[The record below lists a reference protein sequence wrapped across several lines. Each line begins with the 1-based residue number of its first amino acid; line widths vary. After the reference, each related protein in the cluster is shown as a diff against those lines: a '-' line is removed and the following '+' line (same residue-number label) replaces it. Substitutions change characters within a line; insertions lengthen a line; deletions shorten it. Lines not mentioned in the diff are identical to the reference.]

1 MPDQILSNKID
12 LTKFKNALPYSS
24 ELFGVYQ
31 PLLGWKSKRI
41 IDRFQPGVKD
51 SQLKVVDALLSKMY
65 PDTEVKIS
73 DFSNNDIFFDILK
86 FNMGS
91 LNPPN
96 RTNIPGP
103 YRFFITDLIQ
113 KKINKENLPRDN
125 QNIWKKLVSEEAMK
139 DLLPEVK
146 NLLQQEHLSFINRSI
161 PADQGVNFNLP
172 DIQPQVSEIL
182 LRRIEIESS
191 MAGTLNELFKQN
203 KFEILDKIFFPEEK
217 FIDLNLVDDMNRFLD
232 PMENFDPKTEIG
244 KVSLSPIGIVHL
256 FRQYFFEFDN
266 FLGQPV
272 EHIWLSPG
280 SSLELI
286 EIHTRK
292 QIIESTIESSNET
305 IVKSENSTTTQD
317 DLSDAVKQENQSNSK
332 FGISVNAGGT
342 VTGGTPG
349 VYSAT
354 GHIDTTT
361 SYGLENNQK
370 TAKEKTTKFMMQQSQ
385 KLSSEIK
392 KNYKT
397 TFKTTTETQ
406 DTSSKRYVLQ
416 NSTNE
421 LVNYELRRK
430 MRQVGVQ
437 VQDIGTN
444 LCWQTYVDIPGHDLG
459 LAKLVHIGEPPNLA
473 SLPHP
478 QQGAAPQPITKDYT
492 IKLPLKDGWSDDRD
506 TQLYVEHPPEPGGPP
521 YNDKGGAI
529 STNFD
534 GDWIHMNY
542 EDNIVE
548 DIPGYKLDQAVFDNC
563 VDGKL
568 VEPVFY
574 GYKKSS
580 FNIHL
585 RRVKFDGYELTLKL
599 KLIYLPED
607 ATKAAVEAKYEA
619 EMATYDIE
627 KARLA
632 KEAFVNEARDRIKVA
647 SNIKPRKFE
656 ELREEE
662 RTIIY
667 RYLIGDLLNV
677 GVDMSNAKTR
687 HVMAELINSMFDID
701 KMLYFTAPEW
711 WMPRLHS
718 KSFQDVGK
726 TLVASPV
733 AFGRVKEVQP
743 FTSEDIVSWGG
754 AAENY
759 RPNYFITEDSTPAKL
774 GSSLGWLLQLD
785 GDNIRNAFL
794 NAPWVKAVIP
804 IKPGKEL
811 AALNWLMK
819 ANVEGADGIQ
829 AKYQEGSE
837 EELNEM
843 ITFLE
848 NYPFDPSDPRQKRYK
863 NFSSKIETNPANFF
877 VTIEDAL
884 ISLALQIKTKY
895 ELSNKPVTETINGE
909 MKRYLPTDK
918 VFEHGFDPLQGGFQ
932 AETKE
937 QFALCSQWVE
947 VMPTDQVVAVEVK
960 YDPKTGRQI

>member
-1 MPDQILSNKID
+1 MPNPID
-12 LTKFKNALPYSS
+12 LNKFKNVLPYSS

-41 IDRFQPGVKD
+41 IERFNPGFKD
-51 SQLKVVDALLSKMY
+51 SQLKIVDVLLSKMY
-65 PDTEVKIS
+65 PDTDVKVT
-73 DFSNNDIFFDILK
+73 DFTDNDIFFDILK
-86 FNMGS
+86 FNIGT
-91 LNPPN
+91 LKAPN
-96 RTNIPGP
+96 TTNIPGP
-103 YRFFITDLIQ
+103 NRFFITDLIQ
-113 KKINKENLPRDN
+113 KRINEEKFSKDDK
-125 QNIWKKLVSEEAMK
+125 NIWKKLVSQEAMK

-146 NLLQQEHLSFINRSI
+146 ELLQKEHLSFINRSI
-161 PADQGVNFNLP
+161 PDTQINNFNLP
-172 DIQPQVSEIL
+172 DIQAQVKEIL

-191 MAGTLNELFKQN
+191 MAGTLNELLKQG
-203 KFEILDKIFFPEEK
+203 KLDILINIFFPEEK
-217 FIDLNLVDDMNRFLD
+217 IIDINLLDEMNRFLD

-244 KVSLSPIGIVHL
+244 RVSLSPIGIVHL
-256 FRQYFFEFDN
+256 FRQYFFEFDT

-280 SSLELI
+280 ASLELI

-292 QIIESTIESSNET
+292 QFIESTIESSNET

-317 DLSDAVKQENQSNSK
+317 DISDAIKNENQNNSK
-332 FGISVNAGGT
+332 FGMSASAGGSIQ
-342 VTGGTPG
+342 GGVPN

-361 SYGLENNQK
+361 SYGLENNEK
-370 TAKEKTTKFMMQQSQ
+370 TAKEHTDKHMKQQSQ

-392 KNYKT
+392 KNFKT
-397 TFKTTTETQ
+397 TFKTTTEIQ

-416 NSTNE
+416 NPTDE
-421 LVNYELRRK
+421 LINYELRRK

-437 VQDIGTN
+437 VQDIGTS

-459 LAKLVHIGEPPNLA
+459 LAKLVHIAEPPNL
-473 SLPHP
+473 SGLPHP
-478 QQGAAPQPITKDYT
+478 EQGAIPQPIAKDYT
-492 IKLPLKDGWSDDRD
+492 MKLPLKDGWSDDRD
-506 TQLYVEHPPEPGGPP
+506 TQLYVEHPPEPGGSQ

-529 STNFD
+529 LTNFD

-542 EDNIVE
+542 EDNKVE
-548 DIPGYKLDQAVFDNC
+548 EIPGFTLTQVVFENC

-574 GYKKSS
+574 EYKKSS

-585 RRVKFDGYELTLKL
+585 RKVKFDGYELTMKL
-599 KLIYLPED
+599 KLIYSPEQAVLD
-607 ATKAAVEAKYEA
+607 AADAKYKA
-619 EMATYDIE
+619 DMAKYDTE

-632 KEAFVNEARDRIKVA
+632 KEAFVKEARDRIKVA

-667 RYLIGDLLNV
+667 RYLIGDLLKF
-677 GVDMSNAKTR
+677 GIDMSNPKTR
-687 HVMAELINSMFDID
+687 HILAELINSMFDVD

-711 WMPRLHS
+711 WMPRSHTQT
-718 KSFQDVGK
+718 FQDVGK
-726 TLVASPV
+726 TFVSPSSGI
-733 AFGRVKEVQP
+733 GRVKEVAT
-743 FTSEDIVSWGG
+743 FTSQDIVSWGG

-794 NAPWVKAVIP
+794 NAPWVKVVIP

-829 AKYQEGSE
+829 AKYQEGSKK
-837 EELNEM
+837 ELDE
-843 ITFLE
+843 IILFLE
-848 NYPFDPSDPRQKRYK
+848 KYPFDPSDPRQKRYK
-863 NFSSKIETNPANFF
+863 NFSSKINSDPGNFF

-884 ISLALQIKTKY
+884 ISLSLEIKTKY
-895 ELSNKPVTETINGE
+895 ENANKPVTETIDGVI
-909 MKRYLPTDK
+909 KRYLPTDK
-918 VFEHGFDPLQGGFQ
+918 VYEHGFDPLQGGFQ
-932 AETKE
+932 AETKD
-937 QFALCSQWVE
+937 QFALFDQWIE
-947 VMPTDQVVAVEVK
+947 VLPTDQVVAVEVK

>member
-1 MPDQILSNKID
+1 MIMPNQID
-12 LTKFKNALPYSS
+12 LNKFKNVLPYSS
-24 ELFGVYQ
+24 ELFGLYQ
-31 PLLGWKSKRI
+31 PLLGWKSKRTI
-41 IDRFQPGVKD
+41 QRFLPGLAD
-51 SQLKVVDALLSKMY
+51 SKLKIVDALMSKVY
-65 PDTEVKIS
+65 PNVEVKIS
-73 DFSNNDIFFDILK
+73 DFTNDDIFFDILK
-86 FNMGS
+86 FNIGT

-96 RTNIPGP
+96 RTNIPTP
-103 YRFFITDLIQ
+103 NRFFITDLIQ
-113 KKINKENLPRDN
+113 KKINEENLPKSDK
-125 QNIWKKLVSEEAMK
+125 NIWKKLVSQEAMK

-146 NLLQQEHLSFINRSI
+146 NLLQQEHLTFIKRSI
-161 PADQGVNFNLP
+161 PADQRINFSLP
-172 DIQPQVSEIL
+172 DTQAQVSEIL
-182 LRRIEIESS
+182 RRRIEIESS
-191 MAGTLNELFKQN
+191 MAGTLNELFKKD
-203 KFEILDKIFFPEEK
+203 KFDILIKIFFPEEK
-217 FIDLNLVDDMNRFLD
+217 IIDVDLLGEMDSFLD

-244 KVSLSPIGIVHL
+244 RVSLSPIGIVHL

-292 QIIESTIESSNET
+292 QIIESTIESSTES
-305 IVKSENSTTTQD
+305 ILKSEDSTTTQD
-317 DLSDAVKQENQSNSK
+317 DISDAVKNENQNNSK

-349 VYSAT
+349 IYSAT
-354 GHIDTTT
+354 GHIDTTS

-370 TAKEKTTKFMMQQSQ
+370 VAKEHTDKLMKQQSH
-385 KLSSEIK
+385 KLSTEIR
-392 KNYKT
+392 KNFKT
-397 TFKTTTETQ
+397 TFKTTTEIQ

-430 MRQVGVQ
+430 MRQIGVQ
-437 VQDIGTN
+437 VQDIGTS

-459 LAKLVHIGEPPNLA
+459 IAKLVHIAEPPNL
-473 SLPHP
+473 SGLPHP
-478 QQGAAPQPITKDYT
+478 QEGAIPQPITKDYT
-492 IKLPLKDGWSDDRD
+492 LKLPLKDWYSDDRD
-506 TQLYVEHPPEPGGPP
+506 TQLYVEHLPEPGGPP
-521 YNDKGGAI
+521 YNDKGGSI
-529 STNFD
+529 LTNFD
-534 GDWIHMNY
+534 GDYIHMNY
-542 EDNIVE
+542 EDNKVE
-548 DIPGYKLDQAVFDNC
+548 EIPGYTLSQVVFENC

-568 VEPVFY
+568 VEPIFY
-574 GYKKSS
+574 EYKKSS

-599 KLIYLPED
+599 KLIYSPEQAVLD
-607 ATKAAVEAKYEA
+607 AADAKYKA
-619 EMATYDIE
+619 EMAKYDTE
-627 KARLA
+627 KAKLA
-632 KEAFVNEARDRIKVA
+632 KEAFVKEARDRIKVA

-656 ELREEE
+656 DLREEE
-662 RTIIY
+662 RTVIY

-677 GVDMSNAKTR
+677 GVDMSNAQTR

-711 WMPRLHS
+711 WMPRSHS
-718 KSFQDVGK
+718 KTFQDVGK
-726 TLVASPV
+726 TFVAPSV
-733 AFGRVKEVQP
+733 GFGRLKEAVT

-811 AALNWLMK
+811 AAINWLMK

-829 AKYQEGSE
+829 AKYQEGSKQ
-837 EELNEM
+837 ELTDM
-843 ITFLE
+843 ILFLE
-848 NYPFDPSDPRQKRYK
+848 KYPFDPSDPRKKRYK
-863 NFSSKIETNPANFF
+863 NFSSKINSDSANFF

-884 ISLALQIKTKY
+884 VSLALQIKEKY
-895 ELSNKPVTETINGE
+895 EKSNAPVTETIDGE
-909 MKRYLPTDK
+909 IKRYLPTDK
-918 VFEHGFDPLQGGFQ
+918 VFEHGFDPLQDGFQ

-937 QFALCSQWVE
+937 QFALSSQWIE
-947 VMPTDQVVAVEVK
+947 VLPTDQVVAVEVK